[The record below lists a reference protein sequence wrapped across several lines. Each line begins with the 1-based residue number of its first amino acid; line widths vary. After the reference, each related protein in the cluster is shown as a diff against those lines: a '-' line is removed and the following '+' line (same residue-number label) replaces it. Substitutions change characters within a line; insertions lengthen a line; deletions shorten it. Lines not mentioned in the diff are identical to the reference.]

1 MSAALPP
8 LVLSVSDEQP
18 LRIGP
23 YPVHGVIGRGSMGV
37 VYLGHDPVIDR
48 RVAIKTIQRQLL
60 QPDANDYNV
69 AARFRIEAQAAGR
82 LNHRNIVS
90 VYHFGEDPAFDYIVM
105 EYVAGHSVNDYL
117 RHPGQ
122 LSTNDVLCLMF
133 QLLDALHYA
142 HESGV
147 VHRDIKPAN
156 LMVSGD
162 GRLKITDFGIARTE
176 TSQITRINTVIGSP
190 GYMAPEQ
197 YTGGPVDRR
206 VDVFSAGVLLYQ
218 LLTGVMPF
226 AGADEAIMYQIVYGQ
241 HEPLTRRLNDMSYAA
256 FDMIVDRA
264 LAKEPADRYAT
275 ALEFRD
281 ALSVVATQPVP
292 PVLPRDRVLAI
303 SGGDTTVVR
312 VASKPA
318 AAATPAPVPVAAPVA
333 APFAAP
339 IPAPAPAPA
348 PALVRTPAV
357 SALPSSNPG
366 SDATASTSVPVPTG
380 WDETQLAGLE
390 KILME
395 HIGPVGKVLVR
406 RAARGHADLAEVRDH
421 VALGIV
427 DRELREGFIA
437 ASARLVGFAPAPAPQ
452 RASPQVAETLVAGG
466 ESHLLRADDADKA
479 AAVMAASL
487 GPIARV
493 LAKKSAT
500 RSTTR
505 EQFVADILS
514 NLTPGIDAKRLEIDL
529 WRALG

>member
-23 YPVHGVIGRGSMGV
+23 YPIHGVIGRGSMGV

-48 RVAIKTIQRQLL
+48 RVAIKTIQHQLL
-60 QPDANDYNV
+60 QPGTNDYNV
-69 AARFRIEAQAAGR
+69 AARFRVEAQAAGR

-90 VYHFGEDPAFDYIVM
+90 VYQFGEDPGFDYIVM
-105 EYVAGHSVNDYL
+105 EYVAGHSLNDYL
-117 RHPGQ
+117 RQPGQ
-122 LSTNDVLCLMF
+122 LSTHDVLCLMF
-133 QLLDALHYA
+133 QLLDALQYA

-156 LMVSGD
+156 LMVSAD

-176 TSQITRINTVIGSP
+176 TSQITRINTVVGSP

-197 YTGGPVDRR
+197 YTGGPLDRR
-206 VDVFSAGVLLYQ
+206 VDVFSAGVMLYQ

-256 FDMIVDRA
+256 FDMILDRA
-264 LAKEPADRYAT
+264 LAKDPADRYAS

-281 ALSVVATQPVP
+281 ALTVVTTQPVP
-292 PVLPRDRVLAI
+292 AVLPRDRVLSI

-312 VASKPA
+312 VAPKPA
-318 AAATPAPVPVAAPVA
+318 AAAAPVPTPAAA
-333 APFAAP
+333 R
-339 IPAPAPAPA
+339 APAPRPPVPRPPA
-348 PALVRTPAV
+348 PT
-357 SALPSSNPG
+357 SLPW
-366 SDATASTSVPVPTG
+366 SDSGGGATGLTSVPVPTG
-380 WDETQLAGLE
+380 WDETQLVGLE
-390 KILME
+390 KILMQY
-395 HIGPVGKVLVR
+395 IGPVGKVLVR
-406 RAARGHADLAEVRDH
+406 RAARGHTDLAEVRDE
-421 VALGIV
+421 VAHGIV
-427 DRELREGFIA
+427 DRELRERFVA
-437 ASARLVGFAPAPAPQ
+437 ASTPLVGHAPVLATQQ
-452 RASPQVAETLVAGG
+452 RSTRPFGETLPMGSH
-466 ESHLLRADDADKA
+466 ESEPLHADDPDKA

-500 RSTTR
+500 RSSTR
-505 EQFVADILS
+505 EQFVADILN
-514 NLTPGIDAKRLEIDL
+514 NLTPGVDAKRLETDL

>member
-60 QPDANDYNV
+60 LPGANDYNV
-69 AARFRIEAQAAGR
+69 AARFRVEAQAAGR

-117 RHPGQ
+117 RRPGQ
-122 LSTNDVLCLMF
+122 LTTNDVLCLMF

-176 TSQITRINTVIGSP
+176 TSQITRINTVVGSP

-197 YTGGPVDRR
+197 YTGGPLDRR

-226 AGADEAIMYQIVYGQ
+226 SGADEAIMYQIVYGQ

-256 FDMIVDRA
+256 FDMILDRA

-281 ALSVVATQPVP
+281 ALTVVATQPVP
-292 PVLPRDRVLAI
+292 PVLPRDRVLAV
-303 SGGDTTVVR
+303 SGSDTTVVR
-312 VASKPA
+312 IAPKPA
-318 AAATPAPVPVAAPVA
+318 AVAAPA
-333 APFAAP
+333 RP
-339 IPAPAPAPA
+339 PAPAPAHVP
-348 PALVRTPAV
+348 V
-357 SALPSSNPG
+357 SLPSSNPG
-366 SDATASTSVPVPTG
+366 SGADAPTSVPVPTG
-380 WDETQLAGLE
+380 WDETQLVGLE
-390 KILME
+390 KILMQ

-406 RAARGHADLAEVRDH
+406 RAARGHTDLAEVRDH
-421 VALGIV
+421 VAQGIV
-427 DRELREGFIA
+427 DRELREQFVA
-437 ASARLVGFAPAPAPQ
+437 ASTPLVGHAPAPSQPQ
-452 RASPQVAETLVAGG
+452 RATRQSAETMPVSGQ
-466 ESHLLRADDADKA
+466 EKQPLRADDADKA

-514 NLTPGIDAKRLEIDL
+514 NLTPGVDAKRLEIDL

>member
-8 LVLSVSDEQP
+8 QMLSASDEQP

-23 YPVHGVIGRGSMGV
+23 YPVRGVIGRGSMGV

-60 QPDANDYNV
+60 QPGANDYDA

-105 EYVAGHSVNDYL
+105 EYVAGHSLNDYL
-117 RHPGQ
+117 RKPGQ
-122 LSTNDVLCLMF
+122 LTTNDVLCLMF

-176 TSQITRINTVIGSP
+176 TSQITRINTIVGSP

-197 YTGGPVDRR
+197 YTGGPLDRR
-206 VDVFSAGVLLYQ
+206 VDVFSAGVMLYQ
-218 LLTGVMPF
+218 LLTGAMPF

-256 FDMIVDRA
+256 FDMILDRA
-264 LAKEPADRYAT
+264 LAKEPADRYAS

-281 ALSVVATQPVP
+281 ALTVVATQPVP
-292 PVLPRDRVLAI
+292 PVLPPERVLPI

-312 VASKPA
+312 VSPKPA
-318 AAATPAPVPVAAPVA
+318 GAPPAPTPARAPAPVP
-333 APFAAP
+333 
-339 IPAPAPAPA
+339 
-348 PALVRTPAV
+348 L
-357 SALPSSNPG
+357 
-366 SDATASTSVPVPTG
+366 
-380 WDETQLAGLE
+380 
-390 KILME
+390 
-395 HIGPVGKVLVR
+395 
-406 RAARGHADLAEVRDH
+406 
-421 VALGIV
+421 
-427 DRELREGFIA
+427 
-437 ASARLVGFAPAPAPQ
+437 
-452 RASPQVAETLVAGG
+452 
-466 ESHLLRADDADKA
+466 
-479 AAVMAASL
+479 
-487 GPIARV
+487 
-493 LAKKSAT
+493 
-500 RSTTR
+500 
-505 EQFVADILS
+505 
-514 NLTPGIDAKRLEIDL
+514 
-529 WRALG
+529 

>member
-23 YPVHGVIGRGSMGV
+23 YTIHGVIGRGSMGV

-48 RVAIKTIQRQLL
+48 RVAIKTIHHQLL
-60 QPDANDYNV
+60 QPGTNDYNV
-69 AARFRIEAQAAGR
+69 AARFRVEAQAAGR

-90 VYHFGEDPAFDYIVM
+90 VYQFGEDPAFDYIVM

-117 RHPGQ
+117 KRPGQ

-156 LMVSGD
+156 LMVSAD

-176 TSQITRINTVIGSP
+176 TSQITRINTVVGSP

-197 YTGGPVDRR
+197 YTGGPLDRR
-206 VDVFSAGVLLYQ
+206 VDVFSAGVMLYQ

-241 HEPLTRRLNDMSYAA
+241 HEPLTRRLNDMTYAA
-256 FDMIVDRA
+256 FDMILDRA
-264 LAKEPADRYAT
+264 LAKDPVDRYAT
-275 ALEFRD
+275 AVEFRD
-281 ALSVVATQPVP
+281 ALTVVATQPVP
-292 PVLPRDRVLAI
+292 PVLPRDRVLSF

-312 VASKPA
+312 VSAKPA
-318 AAATPAPVPVAAPVA
+318 AAAAAAAPPAPTPARAPE
-333 APFAAP
+333 P
-339 IPAPAPAPA
+339 
-348 PALVRTPAV
+348 R
-357 SALPSSNPG
+357 SLPRSDPGIETNPP
-366 SDATASTSVPVPTG
+366 TSLPVPTG
-380 WDETQLAGLE
+380 WDETQLADLE
-390 KILME
+390 KILMQ

-406 RAARGHADLAEVRDH
+406 RAARGHTDLGEVRDV
-421 VALGIV
+421 VAHGIV
-427 DRELREGFIA
+427 DRELRERFVA
-437 ASARLVGFAPAPAPQ
+437 ASAALVGHAAPPAPQ
-452 RASPQVAETLVAGG
+452 QRTARPFAQTLPATGH
-466 ESHLLRADDADKA
+466 EDEPLRADDADKA
-479 AAVMAASL
+479 AAVMTAAL

-500 RSTTR
+500 RSSTR

-514 NLTPGIDAKRLEIDL
+514 NLTPGVDAKRLETEL

>member
-48 RVAIKTIQRQLL
+48 RVAIKTIQHQLL
-60 QPDANDYNV
+60 LPGANDYNV
-69 AARFRIEAQAAGR
+69 AARFRVEAQAAGR

-117 RHPGQ
+117 KRPGQ
-122 LSTNDVLCLMF
+122 LSPNDVLCLMF

-176 TSQITRINTVIGSP
+176 TSQITRINTVVGSP

-197 YTGGPVDRR
+197 YTGGPLDRR
-206 VDVFSAGVLLYQ
+206 VDVFSAGVMLYQ

-256 FDMIVDRA
+256 FDMILDRA
-264 LAKEPADRYAT
+264 LAKDPADRYAS

-281 ALSVVATQPVP
+281 ALTVVATQPVP
-292 PVLPRDRVLAI
+292 PVLPRDRVLSI

-312 VASKPA
+312 VSPKPA
-318 AAATPAPVPVAAPVA
+318 AAPTAMPTPTPVAAA
-333 APFAAP
+333 
-339 IPAPAPAPA
+339 APAPRSGANAP
-348 PALVRTPAV
+348 
-357 SALPSSNPG
+357 
-366 SDATASTSVPVPTG
+366 TSVPVPTG
-380 WDETQLAGLE
+380 WDETQLADLE
-390 KILME
+390 KTLMQ

-406 RAARGHADLAEVRDH
+406 RAARGHTDLAEVRDH
-421 VALGIV
+421 VALDIV
-427 DRELREGFIA
+427 DRELRERFIA
-437 ASARLVGFAPAPAPQ
+437 ASAALVGHVQAPAPQ
-452 RASPQVAETLVAGG
+452 QRGARPSFAQTMPATGHDDEPL
-466 ESHLLRADDADKA
+466 HADDPDKA

-493 LAKKSAT
+493 LARKSAT
-500 RSTTR
+500 RSSTR
-505 EQFVADILS
+505 EQFVSDILS
-514 NLTPGIDAKRLEIDL
+514 NLTPGVDAKRLETDL

>member
-1 MSAALPP
+1 MSAAFPP

-60 QPDANDYNV
+60 QPGPGTNDYNV

-105 EYVAGHSVNDYL
+105 EYVAGHSVGDYL
-117 RHPGQ
+117 RRPGR
-122 LSTNDVLCLMF
+122 LTPNDVLCLMF

-156 LMVSGD
+156 LMVSGE

-176 TSQITRINTVIGSP
+176 TSQITRINTVVGSP

-197 YTGGPVDRR
+197 YTGGPLDRR
-206 VDVFSAGVLLYQ
+206 VDVFSAGVMLYQ
-218 LLTGVMPF
+218 MLTGVMPF
-226 AGADEAIMYQIVYGQ
+226 SGADEAIMYQIVYGQ

-256 FDMIVDRA
+256 FDMILDRA

-281 ALSVVATQPVP
+281 ALTVVATQPVP
-292 PVLPRDRVLAI
+292 PVLPRDRVLSI
-303 SGGDTTVVR
+303 SGGDTTIVR
-312 VASKPA
+312 VSPKPA
-318 AAATPAPVPVAAPVA
+318 AAATPVSAPARAPV
-333 APFAAP
+333 
-339 IPAPAPAPA
+339 PAPAPAPA
-348 PALVRTPAV
+348 RAPAPR
-357 SALPSSNPG
+357 SSSHPDSG
-366 SDATASTSVPVPTG
+366 LDAPTSLPVPTG
-380 WDETQLAGLE
+380 WDETQLADLE
-390 KILME
+390 KILMQ

-406 RAARGHADLAEVRDH
+406 RAARSHTDLAEVRDH
-421 VALGIV
+421 VAQDIV
-427 DRELREGFIA
+427 DRELRERFMA
-437 ASARLVGFAPAPAPQ
+437 ASTPLVGHAPHAAATQQ
-452 RASPQVAETLVAGG
+452 RAPRPFAETLPVGSH
-466 ESHLLRADDADKA
+466 ESEPLRADDPDKA

-500 RSTTR
+500 RSSTR

-514 NLTPGIDAKRLEIDL
+514 NLTPGVDAKRLETDL

>member
-60 QPDANDYNV
+60 QPGANDYNV
-69 AARFRIEAQAAGR
+69 AARFRVEAQAAGR

-90 VYHFGEDPAFDYIVM
+90 IYHFGEDPAFDYIVM

-117 RHPGQ
+117 KRPGR
-122 LSTNDVLCLMF
+122 LTTNDVLCLMF

-176 TSQITRINTVIGSP
+176 TSQITRINTVVGSP

-197 YTGGPVDRR
+197 YTGGPLDRR
-206 VDVFSAGVLLYQ
+206 VDVFSAGVMLYQ
-218 LLTGVMPF
+218 MLTGVMPF

-256 FDMIVDRA
+256 FDMILDRA

-281 ALSVVATQPVP
+281 ALTVVATQPVP
-292 PVLPRDRVLAI
+292 PVLPRDRVLSI
-303 SGGDTTVVR
+303 SGGGDTTVVR
-312 VASKPA
+312 VSPKPA
-318 AAATPAPVPVAAPVA
+318 AAAVPVPTPTPAAAPARPPAPVSLPRSSPDSGVNAP
-333 APFAAP
+333 
-339 IPAPAPAPA
+339 
-348 PALVRTPAV
+348 
-357 SALPSSNPG
+357 
-366 SDATASTSVPVPTG
+366 TSVPVPTG
-380 WDETQLAGLE
+380 WDESQLADLE
-390 KILME
+390 KILMQ

-406 RAARGHADLAEVRDH
+406 RAARGHTDLAEVRDH
-421 VALGIV
+421 VAHGIV
-427 DRELREGFIA
+427 DRELRERFVA
-437 ASARLVGFAPAPAPQ
+437 ASTPLVGHAPPLATQQ
-452 RASPQVAETLVAGG
+452 RAIRPFAETLPVTGQDDQP
-466 ESHLLRADDADKA
+466 LRADDPDKA
-479 AAVMAASL
+479 AVVMAASL

-493 LAKKSAT
+493 LAKKSAA

-514 NLTPGIDAKRLEIDL
+514 NLTPGVDAKRLETDL

>member
-1 MSAALPP
+1 MSAAFPP
-8 LVLSVSDEQP
+8 PVLNMSDEPP

-60 QPDANDYNV
+60 QPGANDYNV

-117 RHPGQ
+117 KRPGQ

-176 TSQITRINTVIGSP
+176 TSQITRINTVVGSP

-197 YTGGPVDRR
+197 YTGGPLDRR
-206 VDVFSAGVLLYQ
+206 VDVFSAGVMLYQ
-218 LLTGVMPF
+218 MLTGVMPF
-226 AGADEAIMYQIVYGQ
+226 SGADEAIMYQIVYGR

-256 FDMIVDRA
+256 FDMILDRA
-264 LAKEPADRYAT
+264 LAKEPADRYAN

-281 ALSVVATQPVP
+281 ALTVVATQPVP
-292 PVLPRDRVLAI
+292 AVLPRERVLSL
-303 SGGDTTVVR
+303 SGGDTTVLR
-312 VASKPA
+312 PAPKPA
-318 AAATPAPVPVAAPVA
+318 AGASPVAAPA
-333 APFAAP
+333 RSPAQSPAP
-339 IPAPAPAPA
+339 IPVPA
-348 PALVRTPAV
+348 
-357 SALPSSNPG
+357 SNPG
-366 SDATASTSVPVPTG
+366 SGANAQT
-380 WDETQLAGLE
+380 
-390 KILME
+390 
-395 HIGPVGKVLVR
+395 
-406 RAARGHADLAEVRDH
+406 
-421 VALGIV
+421 
-427 DRELREGFIA
+427 
-437 ASARLVGFAPAPAPQ
+437 SARSV
-452 RASPQVAETLVAGG
+452 
-466 ESHLLRADDADKA
+466 
-479 AAVMAASL
+479 
-487 GPIARV
+487 
-493 LAKKSAT
+493 
-500 RSTTR
+500 
-505 EQFVADILS
+505 
-514 NLTPGIDAKRLEIDL
+514 
-529 WRALG
+529 

>member
-8 LVLSVSDEQP
+8 LILTMSDDQP

-60 QPDANDYNV
+60 QPGANDYNV
-69 AARFRIEAQAAGR
+69 AARFRVEAQAAGR

-105 EYVAGHSVNDYL
+105 EFVAGHSVNDYL
-117 RHPGQ
+117 KRPGQ

-176 TSQITRINTVIGSP
+176 TSQITRINTVVGSP

-197 YTGGPVDRR
+197 YTGGPLDRR
-206 VDVFSAGVLLYQ
+206 VDVFSAGVMLYQ

-241 HEPLTRRLNDMSYAA
+241 HEPLTRRLNDMTYAA
-256 FDMIVDRA
+256 FDMILDRA

-281 ALSVVATQPVP
+281 ALTVVATQPVP
-292 PVLPRDRVLAI
+292 AVLPRDRVLSF

-312 VASKPA
+312 ASPRPA
-318 AAATPAPVPVAAPVA
+318 AAASPVSAPMSAPT
-333 APFAAP
+333 
-339 IPAPAPAPA
+339 PAPAPARSRPPA
-348 PALVRTPAV
+348 PV
-357 SALPSSNPG
+357 ALPISNPSNPG
-366 SDATASTSVPVPTG
+366 SDATSLTSVPVPTG
-380 WDETQLAGLE
+380 WDESQLADLE
-390 KILME
+390 KILMQ

-406 RAARGHADLAEVRDH
+406 RAARGYTDIAEVRDQ

-427 DRELREGFIA
+427 DRELRERFVS
-437 ASARLVGFAPAPAPQ
+437 ASTRLVGHPSPAAPQ
-452 RASPQVAETLVAGG
+452 QRAVRQFAGTLPVSGH
-466 ESHLLRADDADKA
+466 ESEPLHADDADKA

-493 LAKKSAT
+493 LAKRSAT
-500 RSTTR
+500 RSSTR
-505 EQFVADILS
+505 EQFVADILG
-514 NLTPGIDAKRLEIDL
+514 NLTPGVDAKRLETDL

>member
-1 MSAALPP
+1 MSAAFPP

-37 VYLGHDPVIDR
+37 VYLGHDPIIDR

-60 QPDANDYNV
+60 QPGPGTTDYNV
-69 AARFRIEAQAAGR
+69 AARFRVEAQAAGR

-117 RHPGQ
+117 RLPGR
-122 LSTNDVLCLMF
+122 LTTNDVLCLMF

-176 TSQITRINTVIGSP
+176 TSQITRINTVVGSP

-197 YTGGPVDRR
+197 YTGGPLDRR
-206 VDVFSAGVLLYQ
+206 VDVFSAGVMLYQ
-218 LLTGVMPF
+218 MLTGVMPF

-256 FDMIVDRA
+256 FDMILDRA
-264 LAKEPADRYAT
+264 LAKDPTDRYAT

-281 ALSVVATQPVP
+281 ALTVVATQPVP
-292 PVLPRDRVLAI
+292 PVLPRERVLSI

-312 VASKPA
+312 VSPKPA
-318 AAATPAPVPVAAPVA
+318 AAPAPVPVPAPAVA
-333 APFAAP
+333 R
-339 IPAPAPAPA
+339 APAPAP
-348 PALVRTPAV
+348 
-357 SALPSSNPG
+357 LPSSSPG
-366 SDATASTSVPVPTG
+366 SGANAPTSVPVPTG
-380 WDETQLAGLE
+380 WDETQLADLE
-390 KILME
+390 KILMQ

-406 RAARGHADLAEVRDH
+406 RAARGHTDLAEVRDH
-421 VALGIV
+421 VAHGIV
-427 DRELREGFIA
+427 DRELRERFVA
-437 ASARLVGFAPAPAPQ
+437 ASTPLVGHAPPPAPQ
-452 RASPQVAETLVAGG
+452 QRATRPFAETLPVS
-466 ESHLLRADDADKA
+466 SHENEPLHADDPDKA

-493 LAKKSAT
+493 LARKSAT

-514 NLTPGIDAKRLEIDL
+514 NLTPGVDAKRLETDL

>member
-8 LVLSVSDEQP
+8 LVLSVSDDQP

-60 QPDANDYNV
+60 QPGANDYNV
-69 AARFRIEAQAAGR
+69 AARFRVEAQAAGR

-117 RHPGQ
+117 KRPGQ
-122 LSTNDVLCLMF
+122 LTTNDVLCLMF

-176 TSQITRINTVIGSP
+176 TSQITRINTVVGSP

-197 YTGGPVDRR
+197 YTGGPLDRR
-206 VDVFSAGVLLYQ
+206 VDVFSSGVMLYQ

-256 FDMIVDRA
+256 FDMILDRA
-264 LAKEPADRYAT
+264 LAKDPADRYAS

-281 ALSVVATQPVP
+281 ALTVVATQPVP
-292 PVLPRDRVLAI
+292 PVLPRERVLSF

-312 VASKPA
+312 VSPRPPAPATPVPA
-318 AAATPAPVPVAAPVA
+318 AARPPAPQPP
-333 APFAAP
+333 PP
-339 IPAPAPAPA
+339 P
-348 PALVRTPAV
+348 R
-357 SALPSSNPG
+357 SDPG
-366 SDATASTSVPVPTG
+366 SGLNAPTSVPVPTG
-380 WDETQLAGLE
+380 WDETQLVGLE
-390 KILME
+390 KILMQ

-406 RAARGHADLAEVRDH
+406 RAARGYTDLAEVRDA
-421 VALGIV
+421 VAHGIV
-427 DRELREGFIA
+427 DRELRERFVA
-437 ASARLVGFAPAPAPQ
+437 ASGPLVGHAPAPATQQ
-452 RASPQVAETLVAGG
+452 RSTRQFAETLPVSGH
-466 ESHLLRADDADKA
+466 EDEPLRADDADKA

-514 NLTPGIDAKRLEIDL
+514 NLTPGVDAKRLETDL

>member
-23 YPVHGVIGRGSMGV
+23 YAIHGVIGRGSMGV

-48 RVAIKTIQRQLL
+48 RVAIKTIHHQLL
-60 QPDANDYNV
+60 QPGTNDYNV
-69 AARFRIEAQAAGR
+69 AARFRVEAQAAGR

-90 VYHFGEDPAFDYIVM
+90 VYQFGEDPSFDYIVM

-117 RHPGQ
+117 KRPGQ

-156 LMVSGD
+156 LMVSAD

-176 TSQITRINTVIGSP
+176 TSQITRINTVVGSP

-197 YTGGPVDRR
+197 YTGGPLDRR
-206 VDVFSAGVLLYQ
+206 VDVFSAGVMLYQ

-241 HEPLTRRLNDMSYAA
+241 HEPLTRRLNDMTYAA
-256 FDMIVDRA
+256 FDMILDRA
-264 LAKEPADRYAT
+264 LAKDPADRYAT
-275 ALEFRD
+275 AVEFRD
-281 ALSVVATQPVP
+281 ALTVVATQPVP
-292 PVLPRDRVLAI
+292 PVLPRDRVLSF
-303 SGGDTTVVR
+303 SGGETTVVR
-312 VASKPA
+312 VSRKPAAPA
-318 AAATPAPVPVAAPVA
+318 AAATPPGPTPAR
-333 APFAAP
+333 
-339 IPAPAPAPA
+339 APAPRP
-348 PALVRTPAV
+348 
-357 SALPSSNPG
+357 LPRSDPG
-366 SDATASTSVPVPTG
+366 SETNPPTSLPVPTG
-380 WDETQLAGLE
+380 WDETQLADLE
-390 KILME
+390 KILMQ

-406 RAARGHADLAEVRDH
+406 RAARGHTDLAEVRDV
-421 VALGIV
+421 VAHGIV
-427 DRELREGFIA
+427 DRELRERFVA
-437 ASARLVGFAPAPAPQ
+437 ASTALVGHAPPPAPQ
-452 RASPQVAETLVAGG
+452 QRTARPFAQTLPVTGH
-466 ESHLLRADDADKA
+466 EDEPLHADDADKA
-479 AAVMAASL
+479 AAVMAAAL

-500 RSTTR
+500 RSSTR

-514 NLTPGIDAKRLEIDL
+514 NLTPGVDAKRLETEL

>member
-8 LVLSVSDEQP
+8 LVLSVSDDQP

-60 QPDANDYNV
+60 QPGANDYNV

-117 RHPGQ
+117 KRPGQ
-122 LSTNDVLCLMF
+122 LTTNDVLCLMF

-176 TSQITRINTVIGSP
+176 TSQITRINTVVGSP

-197 YTGGPVDRR
+197 YTGGPLDRR
-206 VDVFSAGVLLYQ
+206 VDVFSAGVMLYQ
-218 LLTGVMPF
+218 MLTGVMPF

-241 HEPLTRRLNDMSYAA
+241 HEPLTRRLNDMAYAA
-256 FDMIVDRA
+256 FDMIIDRA
-264 LAKEPADRYAT
+264 LAKEPADRYAS

-281 ALSVVATQPVP
+281 ALTVVATQPVP
-292 PVLPRDRVLAI
+292 PVLPRDRVLSFAA
-303 SGGDTTVVR
+303 GGDTTIVR
-312 VASKPA
+312 LASRPA
-318 AAATPAPVPVAAPVA
+318 AGAAPAAAPVA
-333 APFAAP
+333 APAP
-339 IPAPAPAPA
+339 ARPPAPAPRP
-348 PALVRTPAV
+348 TV
-357 SALPSSNPG
+357 SAPG
-366 SDATASTSVPVPTG
+366 LDATGLTSVPVPTG
-380 WDETQLAGLE
+380 WDETQLADLE
-390 KILME
+390 KILMQ

-406 RAARGHADLAEVRDH
+406 RAARGYADLGEVRDH

-427 DRELREGFIA
+427 DRELRERFIA
-437 ASARLVGFAPAPAPQ
+437 ASTRLVGHAAPAPAP
-452 RASPQVAETLVAGG
+452 RGPRELAHTLPVSGH
-466 ESHLLRADDADKA
+466 ENEPLHADDADKA
-479 AAVMAASL
+479 AAVMAGSL

-493 LAKKSAT
+493 LAKKSAA
-500 RSTTR
+500 RSSTR
-505 EQFVADILS
+505 EQFVADILG
-514 NLTPGIDAKRLEIDL
+514 NLTPGIDAKRLENDL

>member
-1 MSAALPP
+1 MSAAFPP

-60 QPDANDYNV
+60 QPGPGTNDYNV
-69 AARFRIEAQAAGR
+69 AARFRVEAQAAGR

-105 EYVAGHSVNDYL
+105 EYVAGHSVSDYL
-117 RHPGQ
+117 RRPGR
-122 LSTNDVLCLMF
+122 LTTNDVLCLMF

-176 TSQITRINTVIGSP
+176 TSQITRINTVVGSP

-197 YTGGPVDRR
+197 YTGGPLDRR
-206 VDVFSAGVLLYQ
+206 VDVFSAGVMLYQ
-218 LLTGVMPF
+218 MLTGVMPF

-256 FDMIVDRA
+256 FDMILDRA

-275 ALEFRD
+275 AHEFRD
-281 ALSVVATQPVP
+281 ALTVVATQPVP
-292 PVLPRDRVLAI
+292 PVLPRERVLSI

-312 VASKPA
+312 VSPKPA
-318 AAATPAPVPVAAPVA
+318 AAAAPIAAPVA
-333 APFAAP
+333 AP
-339 IPAPAPAPA
+339 APARAPA
-348 PALVRTPAV
+348 
-357 SALPSSNPG
+357 SAPRSSSQPDSSLNAP
-366 SDATASTSVPVPTG
+366 TSLPVPTG
-380 WDETQLAGLE
+380 WDETQLADLE
-390 KILME
+390 KLLMQ

-406 RAARGHADLAEVRDH
+406 RAARGHTDLAEVRDH
-421 VALGIV
+421 VAHGIV
-427 DRELREGFIA
+427 DRELRERFVA
-437 ASARLVGFAPAPAPQ
+437 ASTPLVGHAPVLATQQ
-452 RASPQVAETLVAGG
+452 RATRPFAETLPVADR
-466 ESHLLRADDADKA
+466 ENEPLRADDPDKA
-479 AAVMAASL
+479 ATVMAASL

-493 LAKKSAT
+493 LAKKSAS

-514 NLTPGIDAKRLEIDL
+514 NLTPGVDAKRLETDL

>member
-60 QPDANDYNV
+60 QPGANDYNV
-69 AARFRIEAQAAGR
+69 AARFRVEAQAAGR

-105 EYVAGHSVNDYL
+105 EFVAGHSVNDYL
-117 RHPGQ
+117 KRPGQ

-156 LMVSGD
+156 LMVSGE

-176 TSQITRINTVIGSP
+176 TSQITRINTVVGSP

-197 YTGGPVDRR
+197 YTGGPLDRR
-206 VDVFSAGVLLYQ
+206 VDVFSAGVMLYQ

-241 HEPLTRRLNDMSYAA
+241 HEPLTRRLNDMSYVA
-256 FDMIVDRA
+256 FDMIIDRA
-264 LAKEPADRYAT
+264 LAKDPADRYAT

-281 ALSVVATQPVP
+281 ALTVVATQPVP
-292 PVLPRDRVLAI
+292 QVLPRDRVLSI
-303 SGGDTTVVR
+303 SGSDTTVVR
-312 VASKPA
+312 VAPKPA
-318 AAATPAPVPVAAPVA
+318 AAVSS
-333 APFAAP
+333 
-339 IPAPAPAPA
+339 APAPAPA
-348 PALVRTPAV
+348 PALAPIPAM
-357 SALPSSNPG
+357 ARAPAPIPLPTSSPG
-366 SDATASTSVPVPTG
+366 SGANAPTSVPVPTG
-380 WDETQLAGLE
+380 WDETQLVDLE
-390 KILME
+390 KILMQ

-406 RAARGHADLAEVRDH
+406 RAARGHTDLAEVRDH

-427 DRELREGFIA
+427 DRELRERFVA
-437 ASARLVGFAPAPAPQ
+437 ASAPLVGHAPVAAPPQ
-452 RASPQVAETLVAGG
+452 QRGPRQFAETLPVSDH
-466 ESHLLRADDADKA
+466 EDEPLHADDPDKA

-493 LAKKSAT
+493 LARKSAT
-500 RSTTR
+500 RSSTR

-514 NLTPGIDAKRLEIDL
+514 NLTPGVDAKRLETEL
-529 WRALG
+529 WRALR

>member
-60 QPDANDYNV
+60 QPGANDYNV
-69 AARFRIEAQAAGR
+69 AARFRVEAQAAGR

-105 EYVAGHSVNDYL
+105 EFVAGHSVNDYL
-117 RHPGQ
+117 KRPGQ

-176 TSQITRINTVIGSP
+176 TSQITRINTVVGSP

-197 YTGGPVDRR
+197 YTGGPLDRR
-206 VDVFSAGVLLYQ
+206 VDVFSSGVMLYQ

-256 FDMIVDRA
+256 FDMILDRA
-264 LAKEPADRYAT
+264 LAKDPADRYAS

-281 ALSVVATQPVP
+281 ALTVVATQPVP
-292 PVLPRDRVLAI
+292 PVLPRERVLSF

-312 VASKPA
+312 VSPKPAAPA
-318 AAATPAPVPVAAPVA
+318 AAAAPPAPTPAR
-333 APFAAP
+333 
-339 IPAPAPAPA
+339 APAP
-348 PALVRTPAV
+348 R
-357 SALPSSNPG
+357 SLPRSDPG
-366 SDATASTSVPVPTG
+366 SETNPPTSLPVPTG
-380 WDETQLAGLE
+380 WDESQLADLE
-390 KILME
+390 KILMQ

-406 RAARGHADLAEVRDH
+406 RAARGHTDLAEVRDL

-427 DRELREGFIA
+427 DRELRERFVA
-437 ASARLVGFAPAPAPQ
+437 ASTPLVGYAPAAEPQ
-452 RASPQVAETLVAGG
+452 QRGPRQFAETLPVTAP
-466 ESHLLRADDADKA
+466 ENEPLHADDPDKA

-493 LAKKSAT
+493 LARKSAT
-500 RSTTR
+500 RSSTR
-505 EQFVADILS
+505 EQFVADILN
-514 NLTPGIDAKRLEIDL
+514 NLTPGVDAKRLETEL
-529 WRALG
+529 WRALR